1 MATGPV
7 ETTLVNSSPGVQQ
20 RIAAYAERIDRLMDE
35 QDEHR
40 DIIKG
45 LGNDISEVI
54 AEAKGVGLDAKVIR
68 KVAKELHRLR
78 NVDKDDEEE
87 AQQIWDLYWGAIRAI
102 LNP

>member
-7 ETTLVNSSPGVQQ
+7 ETTLVNSSPDVQQ
-20 RIAAYAERIDRLMDE
+20 RIANYAERIDHLMDE
-35 QDEHR
+35 QDTHR
-40 DIIKG
+40 ADIKA
-45 LGNDISEVI
+45 LGKDISEVV
-54 AEAKGVGLDAKVIR
+54 AEAKGTGFDAKMIR

-87 AQQIWDLYWGAIRAI
+87 AVLIWEMYWGAIRAI